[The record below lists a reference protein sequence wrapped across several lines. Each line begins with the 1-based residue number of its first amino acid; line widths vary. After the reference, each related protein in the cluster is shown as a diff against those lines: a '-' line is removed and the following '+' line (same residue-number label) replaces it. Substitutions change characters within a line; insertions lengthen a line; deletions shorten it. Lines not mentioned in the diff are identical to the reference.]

1 MEIYLAAVAA
11 IILLNTLPAFAPP
24 TWMALVFFLVHYD
37 ANPIALVILGVIS
50 ATTGRAILAWYFRK
64 FAHLIP
70 SKFSKNMEY
79 AGKYIESRPDRRY
92 AILALFLISPVSSAQ
107 LFEAAGMMKSIKLKP
122 LLAAFAVGRTFSY
135 STYVTGAVALAA
147 TSFGEV
153 LISEIKSP
161 LAIAIQLLMIAGLIA
176 LGFIDWKS
184 KLHRHHIRRGAP
196 HNL

>member
-1 MEIYLAAVAA
+1 MEIYLVAVAA

-79 AGKYIESRPDRRY
+79 AGKYIESMPDRRY